1 VVNRSHTEKNTSV
14 IQRAAATGG
23 SQQRRRGR
31 ISRGQSAVEFALI
44 ATLVFAVML
53 VGVQFALIGQAYL
66 AVSQGAS
73 ALARYAAV
81 NPDSFG
87 TYNGTASVPAAALAL
102 LSPTINDGNLT
113 VQINSYQGGTAS
125 TTTSSPQA
133 AVDYAV
139 VTLNYNAANK
149 IFLPSSL
156 LGIAFPTALSAQ
168 DQQLYE

>member
-1 VVNRSHTEKNTSV
+1 MVDRPDAGVNAIL
-14 IQRAAATGG
+14 IQGGATGG
-23 SQQRRRGR
+23 LRLRRRGR

-44 ATLVFAVML
+44 ATLVLVVML
-53 VGVQFALIGQAYL
+53 VGVQFALIGQTYL
-66 AVSQGAS
+66 AVSQGSS

-81 NPDSFG
+81 NPGSFG
-87 TYNGTASVPAAALAL
+87 TYNGTASLPSAAAAL
-102 LSPTINDGNLT
+102 LSPTINDDNLT
-113 VQINSYQGGTAS
+113 VTINSYQGGTAS

-149 IFLPSSL
+149 IVLPISTL
-156 LGIAFPTALSAQ
+156 LGMTFPTALSAQ